1 MALHTYGG
9 SIEIPEPLIKVN
21 TAETWRDGG
30 FTGYREFTTTISVGD
45 VVLLER
51 TANDED
57 DYNMHEDRLRE
68 ETVNEFGNRLK
79 EVLGL

>member
-1 MALHTYGG
+1 VSD
-9 SIEIPEPLIKVN
+9 SIEIPLPLIQVV
-21 TAETWRDGG
+21 TTETWKAAGY
-30 FTGYREFTTTISVGD
+30 TGYREFTCTISVGD

-51 TANDED
+51 KGDDEE

-68 ETVNEFGNRLK
+68 ETVNEFGTRLK

>member
-1 MALHTYGG
+1 MSD
-9 SIEIPEPLIKVN
+9 SIEIPLPLIQVVTTESWKS
-21 TAETWRDGG
+21 AGWS
-30 FTGYREFTTTISVGD
+30 GYREFTCTISVGD

-51 TANDED
+51 KGDDEE